1 MEERTILYLRIGE
14 GKNLPRKDLTGKIDP
29 YCIVKVD
36 ENIVARTAT
45 IWKDLEPFW
54 GEEYT
59 LFLPSSFTNIS
70 VFVYDEE
77 TIR

>member
-1 MEERTILYLRIGE
+1 MSHHGT
-14 GKNLPRKDLTGKIDP
+14 TGT
-29 YCIVKVD
+29 YNTGSMSTKVTL
-36 ENIVARTAT
+36 IPSIFRTAT

-59 LFLPSSFTNIS
+59 LFLPSSFTNVS